1 MKSIIKSIIY
11 CRVAILAITAIFLMF
26 TPFVLGTNGRY
37 NGNYTYTGFE
47 LAFGYR
53 FIGGSTSSLK
63 VLASSFAGIMVFI
76 FFIIITILACL
87 NIFMK
92 NSKLNMLFNIIIIV
106 LSIVS
111 IVFLFCSPTSLM
123 FKSIDGNPIP
133 GYSIGIGA
141 IIDAIIMLII
151 IFYIF
156 VIKILSNDKK

>member
-26 TPFVLGTNGRY
+26 TPFVSGTNGTTYY
-37 NGNYTYTGFE
+37 NNYTGFE

-53 FIGGSTSSLK
+53 FIGSSSSFSN
-63 VLASSFAGIMVFI
+63 VLSSSFAGIMVFI

-92 NSKLNMLFNIIIIV
+92 NSKLNILFNIIIIV

-111 IVFLFCSPTSLM
+111 IVFLLCSPTSLM
-123 FKSIDGNPIP
+123 FKNIFGQTIP

>member
-26 TPFVLGTNGRY
+26 TPFVSEINGRY
-37 NGNYTYTGFE
+37 NDNYTGFE

-53 FIGGSTSSLK
+53 FIGSSTSFSK
-63 VLASSFAGIMVFI
+63 VLSSSFAGIMVFI

-92 NSKLNMLFNIIIIV
+92 NSKFNMLFNIIIIV

-111 IVFLFCSPTSLM
+111 IVFLLCSPTSLM
-123 FKSIDGNPIP
+123 FKNIFGQIIP